1 MGKKT
6 LSNDTRRSYTPEEAK
21 YFLQEPTTTTTT
33 TSTTEDF
40 FASWR
45 TSPTTSTTTPRP
57 EVLDDGTVVVNEG
70 QCFCNG
76 ECSPRGVFNITACRY
91 GAPGFVSL
99 PHFFNGDPVLT
110 DAVHGLNPEEEKH
123 SFYLTIEP
131 VSFFHLIKHSRS
143 KQQNR
148 KI

>member
-6 LSNDTRRSYTPEEAK
+6 LSNDTRRSYSPEEAK
-21 YFLQEPTTTTTT
+21 YFLQRPTTTTTT
-33 TSTTEDF
+33 TESY

-45 TSPTTSTTTPRP
+45 STPTTSTTTTEKP
-57 EVLDDGTVVVNEG
+57 EVLQNGTIVVNEG

-110 DAVHGLNPEEEKH
+110 NAVNGLSPKSDKH
-123 SFYLTIEP
+123 SFYLTLEP
-131 VSFFHLIKHSRS
+131 VSFFITTLNF
-143 KQQNR
+143 QLFLFEQNL
-148 KI
+148 